1 MGFVL
6 NIISIVVGIVA
17 VVVAMYSIRS
27 SSKDAKKQIA
37 AIKDLCVCQI
47 DDTIASLETECSRID
62 GIIEEY
68 KSKKTIAE
76 QDTQKSQLSLN
87 MHNRYNDSPYE
98 NIINNSIQT
107 KKRLQDRISSLKKRR
122 EMFLNR

>member
-6 NIISIVVGIVA
+6 NIISIVVGIAA

-27 SSKDAKKQIA
+27 SSKDAKKQVA

-47 DDTIASLETECSRID
+47 DDTITSLETECSRID

-76 QDTQKSQLSLN
+76 QDTQKSLLTFITHDCN
-87 MHNRYNDSPYE
+87 NDSPYD

>member
-1 MGFVL
+1 MEFTM
-6 NIISIVVGIVA
+6 NDISTWVGIIA

-27 SSKDAKKQIA
+27 SSKDAKKQVA

-68 KSKKTIAE
+68 KSQKTIAE
-76 QDTQKSQLSLN
+76 QDAQRYLALK
-87 MHNRYNDSPYE
+87 MHVCNNDSPYD